1 MTFPLA
7 LLALVAAAVFG
18 AICVAAGALWMQA
31 RAQRLLRELARDRE
45 QLLELAEA
53 WIWRTDA
60 DLRITQWR
68 PPAQRAA
75 AWRDAAPIG
84 RRLAEIALPAEVAGT
99 ALLAADCT
107 GPHVDPDATPL
118 ARQLREH
125 APVAGQRVALQLGMG
140 TSVWSLRA
148 QPCHD
153 GDGRFTGYVGS
164 ALPVGEAEAAE
175 IGRAALA
182 QLLPHSDGAV
192 LLFERAEEAAPW
204 RLQAHGPG
212 ALALLALDGTTA
224 APASAAAAASAAS
237 GSSGAS
243 TRASTVTVP
252 LEWSTALRRLPAD
265 VAQALGEMGTGEVRQ
280 VGEWI
285 VSWSAVGAHRDAQ
298 AGRLLVLRKA
308 PAAPTPEPPGADAA
322 DQESFIYSV
331 SHDLR
336 APIRVVEGFA
346 RILKEDYGRSLDRI
360 GNDHTDRILAAA
372 ARMNSMIDALLA
384 LSRLQSQPL
393 KRQPVDLSQLAT
405 YILED
410 LRREA
415 PERQAEFEI
424 EPGLVI
430 QGDPTL
436 MRIAIENL
444 VGNAWKYASHVPV
457 TRIALRR
464 EEQEGRAVYVV
475 ADNGAGFDM
484 RFADRLF
491 GVFQRLHSA
500 KDFQG
505 TGVGLA
511 SVRRIVRRHGG
522 DIWAESEVGKGARFY
537 FTLG

>member
-1 MTFPLA
+1 MTLPLA
-7 LLALVAAAVFG
+7 LLALLAAAAFG
-18 AICVAAGALWMQA
+18 AICVAAGALWMRS
-31 RAQRLLRELARDRE
+31 RAERALREVARDRE

-68 PPAQRAA
+68 PPVHRSG
-75 AWRDAAPIG
+75 AWREAAPIG
-84 RRLAEIALPAEVAGT
+84 QRLTEIALPVERVA
-99 ALLAADCT
+99 AARFPADCT
-107 GPHVDPDATPL
+107 HGHFDPESTPL
-118 ARQLREH
+118 ARQLRER
-125 APVAGQRVALQLGMG
+125 APVAGLRVALRLGAG
-140 TSVWSLRA
+140 TQPWSLRA
-148 QPCHD
+148 QPCRD
-153 GDGRFTGYVGS
+153 GAGRFTGYVGS
-164 ALPVGEAEAAE
+164 ALPIGESEAAE
-175 IGRAALA
+175 LGRAALA

-192 LLFERAEEAAPW
+192 FLFERTEEDAPW

-212 ALALLALDGTTA
+212 ALTLLALE
-224 APASAAAAASAAS
+224 PSADVA
-237 GSSGAS
+237 AS
-243 TRASTVTVP
+243 TRPSVAHAAEAAAPPP
-252 LEWSTALRRLPAD
+252 LDWSAALQRLPAE
-265 VAQALGEMGTGEVRQ
+265 VAQALAGMGAGEIRQ

-285 VSWSAVGAHRDAQ
+285 VSWSAIGAPRDAQ

-308 PAAPTPEPPGADAA
+308 PAAPAPEPAPDTG

-410 LRREA
+410 LRRES
-415 PERQAEFEI
+415 PERQAEFDI
-424 EPGLVI
+424 QPGLVI

-444 VGNAWKYASHVPV
+444 VGNAWKYAGQAPV

-464 EEQEGRAVYVV
+464 EEQEGRTVYVV

-511 SVRRIVRRHGG
+511 SVRRIIRRHGG

-537 FTLG
+537 FTMS